1 MHERL
6 QAAQSPAPTMSMVD
20 ATFSRLLAL
29 RAESRL
35 FTIPAMLLLITC
47 KAISVV
53 GEAGQRAAGH
63 WQP

>member
-1 MHERL
+1 
-6 QAAQSPAPTMSMVD
+6 MSMVD
-20 ATFSRLLAL
+20 ATFSRLFAL

-47 KAISVV
+47 AAAAAVV
-53 GEAGQRAAGH
+53 GEAGQRAAAGH